1 MRHVVIGIPFI
12 KLRLLPVYSSV
23 CLNAFPRPRPRPRLL
38 PLSAFPPFF
47 TPAPS
52 GASRWEIVGDVIM
65 QSAFHNSNIY
75 TLQRRLIS
83 INARKQIN

>member
-1 MRHVVIGIPFI
+1 MRHVVIEIPLI
-12 KLRLLPVYSSV
+12 KLRLLSIYSPV
-23 CLNAFPRPRPRPRLL
+23 CLNAFPCPCPRPRLL

-47 TPAPS
+47 TPALS

-65 QSAFHNSNIY
+65 QSAFHNLNIY
-75 TLQRRLIS
+75 TLQQRLIS

>member
-1 MRHVVIGIPFI
+1 MRHVVIEIPLI
-12 KLRLLPVYSSV
+12 KLRLLSIYSPV
-23 CLNAFPRPRPRPRLL
+23 CLNAFPWPCPRLL

-47 TPAPS
+47 TPAPL

-65 QSAFHNSNIY
+65 QSAFHNLNIY
-75 TLQRRLIS
+75 TLQQRLIS